1 MQIRGRI
8 ALVFLAAAVTALAQD
23 DAWIT
28 VQQVESG
35 TDLRI
40 YKTGE
45 KKPISGKMG
54 QASDGNLMVVVK
66 NGQESIDKDQIDRI
80 DMRTEEPSTHV
91 KEVRQ
96 PNGRRRQVTVHPKP
110 HYTTIYRVRG
120 TAER

>member
-1 MQIRGRI
+1 MQIRI
-8 ALVFLAAAVTALAQD
+8 AVFFLAAAVTVLAQD

-40 YKTGE
+40 YKKGE

-54 QASDGNLMVVVK
+54 QASDGNLMIVVK
-66 NGQESIDKDQIDRI
+66 NGQESIDKEQIDRI
-80 DMRTEEPSTHV
+80 ETRTEEPSSHV
-91 KEVRQ
+91 KQVMQ
-96 PNGRRRQVTVHPKP
+96 PNGRRRQVTVRSKP
-110 HYTTIYRVRG
+110 HYETIYQVRR